1 MSVGGGS
8 EMGQVGM
15 KSLGVGRGVF
25 SVVLLMALPAITPAI
40 AQDNYEAGK
49 TPAQMF
55 ATDCAL
61 CHKSPAGLSKAPG
74 YFGLESFLREHYT
87 ASGEAAA
94 KIGAYLRSV
103 DAAQPPPRAAGK
115 RRAGEGRTKSAKP
128 TEPKSGVKTGEE
140 KSGGSESKPD
150 VKTDAKA
157 AEKPAD
163 TKPADAKPAESKPAE
178 APASASTP
186 AAKPEKSE

>member
-1 MSVGGGS
+1 
-8 EMGQVGM
+8 M
-15 KSLGVGRGVF
+15 KALGVGRGVF
-25 SVVLLMALPAITPAI
+25 SVVLLLAMPAITPAI

-87 ASGEAAA
+87 ASREAAA

-103 DAAQPPPRAAGK
+103 DAAQPPARAAGK
-115 RRAGEGRTKSAKP
+115 RRGGEGRTKSAKP
-128 TEPKSGVKTGEE
+128 TESKSGAKAGEE
-140 KSGGSESKPD
+140 KSSGSESKSD
-150 VKTDAKA
+150 VKTDTKA

-163 TKPADAKPAESKPAE
+163 PKPAEAKPAESKPVESKPAE
-178 APASASTP
+178 APAASGAP
-186 AAKPEKSE
+186 AAKPDKSE